1 MSPFLTAYFAR
12 IGWKQPASADI
23 DTLRALHLHHN
34 CAIPFENIDVVLPRE
49 IHLEDQCLVD
59 KLLTARRG
67 DTALSKTA
75 CLSGYCVTSGLPC
88 AAYWGAWY

>member
-12 IGWKQPASADI
+12 IGWKQPATDDI

-49 IHLEDQCLVD
+49 IQLDDQSLVD
-59 KLLTARRG
+59 KLVKARRG
-67 DTALSKTA
+67 GIALNKMA
-75 CLSGYCVTSGLPC
+75 CLNACCVKSGLRC
-88 AAYWGAWY
+88 AACWDVWY